1 MPHKAQHFT
10 ERKGVSHGPGG
21 PRLKKGERIPMT
33 EAHRAGSF
41 RTPEAR
47 AVEAAMERSFPSQ
60 HGRESTKEEF
70 KAMGRK
76 ARRQTRRKNQ
86 LFN

>member
-1 MPHKAQHFT
+1 MPHKGQQFK
-10 ERKGVSHGPGG
+10 ERKGTPSVRGPE
-21 PRLKKGERIPMT
+21 LKKGERIPMT
-33 EAHRAGSF
+33 EAHRKGLF
-41 RTPEAR
+41 RIPEAR
-47 AVEAAMERSFPSQ
+47 AIAAKMERNFKKQ

-76 ARRQTRRKNQ
+76 ASREARRKSQ